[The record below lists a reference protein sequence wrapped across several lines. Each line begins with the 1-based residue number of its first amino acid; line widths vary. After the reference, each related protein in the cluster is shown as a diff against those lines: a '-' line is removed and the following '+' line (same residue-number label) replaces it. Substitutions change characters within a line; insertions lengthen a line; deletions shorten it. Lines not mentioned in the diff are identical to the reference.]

1 METENLQ
8 TGLITISKNA
18 ITKPYI
24 NANAVYV
31 EDVPLP
37 AEIAVL
43 WKKVETLDKKYR
55 KLAWR
60 NKVKY
65 ERL

>member
-1 METENLQ
+1 MEIENLH
-8 TGLITISKNA
+8 TGLITINEDV
-18 ITKPYI
+18 IPKPYI
-24 NANAVYV
+24 DANAVYV

-37 AEIAVL
+37 AEIAIL

-60 NKVKY
+60 K
-65 ERL
+65 RR